1 MKEEIEKDDLKFTIQ
16 KMKIMAF
23 GPITSWQMDGETME
37 TVTDFILLGSKI
49 NVDGNCSHEIKRCLL
64 LLRKGMTNL
73 ESKFKSR
80 DITLPTKVCLVK
92 VMVFPLVMYG
102 CKSWAIRKAEC
113 QSIDAFQLWCYVR
126 LLRILLDSKEIKPV
140 IPKGNQP

>member
-1 MKEEIEKDDLKFTIQ
+1 MKEEIEKDDLKFSIQ

-92 VMVFPLVMYG
+92 AMVFPVVMYG